1 MAANQGAWQTV
12 HWVPRFSLSGYVR
25 RGRDSGLDRCRSSLL
40 DDVARRSD
48 SQAGL
53 RSARGGRP
61 DSHGLLLS
69 AAALFTTLR
78 NEAGVVVRQTIGEP
92 NIIPGAESVLV
103 TSWRTW

>member
-1 MAANQGAWQTV
+1 MAANQGAWQSV
-12 HWVPRFSLSGYVR
+12 HWVPRFSLNGDVR

-78 NEAGVVVRQTIGEP
+78 NEAGVVRQTIGER
-92 NIIPGAESVLV
+92 NLLPGAESEIV
-103 TSWRTW
+103 TSL